1 VRLVARPGRRPR
13 QQAGYAL
20 VALVA
25 AVTIML
31 VVMAAA
37 VPSWRYVMK
46 NEREEEL
53 IFRGN
58 QIARAIEQFQKKRGN
73 LLPSS
78 LDLLVKEKFLRRA
91 YKDPMTKDGRWR
103 MVRPGEPV
111 FGAGGALPRPGGGPT
126 PRPTPTPTPTPS
138 SSFGREGASGIGP
151 FSGVASRSNE
161 KSLRLFNNQDQY
173 DRWLFVAGQPRIVG
187 KPLQIKGGGGI
198 RPDGRPGGQATP
210 APATDSK
217 P

>member
-1 VRLVARPGRRPR
+1 MRPATRRPR
-13 QQAGYAL
+13 PGQAGYAL

-31 VVMAAA
+31 VAMAAA
-37 VPSWRYVMK
+37 VPGWRYVMK

-53 IFRGN
+53 LFRGN
-58 QIARAIEQFQKKRGN
+58 QIARAVEQFQKKRGN
-73 LLPSS
+73 LLPTS

-91 YKDPMTKDGRWR
+91 YKDPMTKDGKWR

-111 FGAGGALPRPGGGPT
+111 FGAGGALPRPGAGPT
-126 PRPTPTPTPTPS
+126 PRPTPTPTPAS
-138 SSFGREGASGIGP
+138 SSFGREGASGLGP

-173 DRWLFVAGQPRIVG
+173 DRWLFIAGQPRIVG
-187 KPLQIKGGGGI
+187 KPPQVKGGVIG
-198 RPDGRPGGQATP
+198 RDGRQGPPPTPGVGG
-210 APATDSK
+210 K

>member
-1 VRLVARPGRRPR
+1 MRSVARGTGRPGAE
-13 QQAGYAL
+13 AGYSL

-37 VPSWRYVMK
+37 LPSWKYVMK

-53 IFRGN
+53 VFRGN

-73 LLPSS
+73 LLPTS

-91 YKDPMTKDGRWR
+91 YKDPMTKDGKWR

-111 FGAGGALPRPGGGPT
+111 FGAGGPLQRPGAGPT
-126 PRPTPTPTPTPS
+126 PRPTPTPTPAS
-138 SSFGREGASGIGP
+138 SSFGREGGLGP
-151 FSGVASRSNE
+151 FSGVASRSSE

-173 DRWLFVAGQPRIVG
+173 DRWLFIAGQPRIVG
-187 KPLQIKGGGGI
+187 KPPQVKVGVNPKLTT
-198 RPDGRPGGQATP
+198 PGSGTN
-210 APATDSK
+210 K